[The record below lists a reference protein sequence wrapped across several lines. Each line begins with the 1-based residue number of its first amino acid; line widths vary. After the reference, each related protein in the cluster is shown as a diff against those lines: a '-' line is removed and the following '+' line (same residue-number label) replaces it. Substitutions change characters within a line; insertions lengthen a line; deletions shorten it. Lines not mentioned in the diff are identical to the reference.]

1 MTSPNLVAI
10 PGSGVHLVPVAGPP
24 GPRGPVGPSGA
35 ELGLAGGFVHTQSSA
50 VPPGQPMQIIH
61 DLTYKPAGVICKET
75 DGTIIEPAQIDW
87 PAANIVEITHG
98 VSFTG
103 TVFLS

>member
-1 MTSPNLVAI
+1 
-10 PGSGVHLVPVAGPP
+10 
-24 GPRGPVGPSGA
+24 
-35 ELGLAGGFVHTQSSA
+35 
-50 VPPGQPMQIIH
+50 MQIIH
-61 DLTYKPAGVICKET
+61 DLTYKPAGIICKET
-75 DGTIIEPAQIDW
+75 DGTIIEPAQIEW